1 MKQLLS
7 DHELEQTLFTPS
19 FCPNEACSFHLP
31 SESWRYKLKGWYTVK
46 SNGLRFRRYKCLHCQ
61 RSFSTKTFEISYWL
75 HKPELL
81 PLVASMAVI
90 CGCLRQIGRE
100 LGVSHTTVSRYLSRI
115 GRQCLLHHQSTLEGF
130 EITESI
136 AVDGFETF
144 EYSQYFPVHFHLATG
159 RDSWFI
165 YHFTDSPLRRKG
177 RMTDEQKKRRVE
189 IERQLGRPDP
199 KAIEKDMAELIG
211 TVVSKMHQQHA
222 VAIHCDEHQA
232 YPRSIRRLRR
242 ERPALPNIT
251 LKTISSKA
259 PRTAR
264 NPLFSINRAD
274 LLIRHCS
281 ANHKRETIAFSKLR
295 QRAAE
300 RLATLAVYLN
310 EIKRQREKGPPK
322 SSAMILGVRTQ
333 LLTWTDVLSKRLF
346 PGHQNLI
353 GRWKEYYWGQ
363 VKTAVFGTR
372 QISHQLTYAN

>member
-1 MKQLLS
+1 MKQSLS
-7 DHELEQTLFTPS
+7 NHELEQTWFIPP
-19 FCPNEACSFHLP
+19 FCPDEICSYHSP
-31 SESWRYKLKGWYTVK
+31 SENWRYKLKGWYRRK
-46 SNGLRFRRYKCLHCQ
+46 STGLRYRRYKCLHCN
-61 RSFSTKTFEISYWL
+61 RSFSTSTFQIGYWL
-75 HKPELL
+75 HKPELI
-81 PLVASMAVI
+81 PLIASMAVI

-100 LGVSHTTVSRYLSRI
+100 LNVSHTTVGRYLSRI
-115 GRQCLLHHQSTLEGF
+115 GRQCLLHHQSTLKGF
-130 EITESI
+130 TITESI

-159 RDSWFI
+159 RESWFI

-177 RMTDEQKKRRVE
+177 RMTEEQKKRRLE
-189 IERQLGRPDP
+189 LEKQFGRPDP

-211 TVVSKMHQQHA
+211 TIVAKMHRQQ
-222 VAIHCDEHQA
+222 VVEIHSDEHQA
-232 YPRSIRRLRR
+232 YPRAIRRLRR
-242 ERPALPNIT
+242 ERPALPEVT

-259 PRTAR
+259 ARTMR

-300 RLATLAVYLN
+300 RLAVLVVYLN

-322 SSAMILGVRTQ
+322 SSAMILGLRKR
-333 LLTWTDVLSKRLF
+333 LLTWNDVLLTRMF
-346 PGHQNLI
+346 PSHLNLV

-363 VKTAVFGTR
+363 VKTAIFGTR
-372 QISHQLTYAN
+372 QTPHQLRYAL